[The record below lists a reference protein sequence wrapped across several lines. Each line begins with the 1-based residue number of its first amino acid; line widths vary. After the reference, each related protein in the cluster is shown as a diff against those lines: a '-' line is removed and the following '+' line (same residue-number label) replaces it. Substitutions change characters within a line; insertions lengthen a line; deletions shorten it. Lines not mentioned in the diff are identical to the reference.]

1 MATALGGGLIA
12 WQFAGALPGSTF
24 DGPADLHGGSAL
36 WGQRTRVVEI
46 VPAVVAALLVLVG
59 LALLKRQSLE
69 ALARRST
76 LVTQLRFAVTLQ
88 DLRTVTLLRRQLSHE
103 RNRTRPW
110 FGVPGG
116 RALTPEWR
124 RGWQGL
130 LRFPLS
136 RVARV
141 VTLAFL
147 GGLCLVAVHN
157 GTTAA
162 IVGSGVVMFVLGLEM
177 CEPLAQEIDHGDR
190 TDAYP
195 RPRGLLYLR
204 LLAPSAAML
213 VPVSAVVVSTMALV
227 DGSSTKVAL
236 IAALPATL
244 GGLAGACINIVSGA
258 PDQIDSTTQQNMMPP
273 EVAGTASL
281 IKAIWPVVI
290 ATAGSLPMLAAREAS
305 DNGQGAPAAATRIAV
320 AIALLALMVGG
331 WIRFRDDIKK
341 WIANAAAESRGQS
354 STGATR

>member
-1 MATALGGGLIA
+1 
-12 WQFAGALPGSTF
+12 
-24 DGPADLHGGSAL
+24 
-36 WGQRTRVVEI
+36 
-46 VPAVVAALLVLVG
+46 
-59 LALLKRQSLE
+59 
-69 ALARRST
+69 
-76 LVTQLRFAVTLQ
+76 
-88 DLRTVTLLRRQLSHE
+88 
-103 RNRTRPW
+103 
-110 FGVPGG
+110 
-116 RALTPEWR
+116 
-124 RGWQGL
+124 
-130 LRFPLS
+130 
-136 RVARV
+136 
-141 VTLAFL
+141 
-147 GGLCLVAVHN
+147 
-157 GTTAA
+157 
-162 IVGSGVVMFVLGLEM
+162 LEM